1 MTNSGWICQEPF
13 QINTTKHFFPIISVC
28 VCQCVHA
35 CRLNSNQQSK
45 EQGQE
50 LWTRGQKTEN
60 CEEKAQDWWWWT
72 GKLGGQ
78 GAVGGD
84 SDTCVTPEAIHVMT
98 GCKSSHMFCKTQ
110 VNELSGGAFPLIIIH
125 IFLHLQQTQ
134 LIIIHI
140 FLHLQQTQL
149 IIIHIFLHLQQTQ
162 LIIIHI
168 FLHLQQTQ
176 LIIIHIFL
184 HLQQTYLII
193 IDIFLHLQQTW
204 QLFTFTSTTNLS
216 DNYSHLDLQQTDKYS
231 HLHLQQT

>member
-1 MTNSGWICQEPF
+1 MSGALSNQYPKTLF
-13 QINTTKHFFPIISVC
+13 SYHFSVC
-28 VCQCVHA
+28 LSVCVHA
-35 CRLNSNQQSK
+35 CRLNINRQSK

-60 CEEKAQDWWWWT
+60 CEEKAQDWRWRT
-72 GKLGGQ
+72 GKPGGQ

-98 GCKSSHMFCKTQ
+98 GCKSSQMFCKTQ
-110 VNELSGGAFPLIIIH
+110 VNELSGGAFPLIVIH

-134 LIIIHI
+134 
-140 FLHLQQTQL
+140 Q
-149 IIIHIFLHLQQTQ
+149 
-162 LIIIHI
+162 
-168 FLHLQQTQ
+168 
-176 LIIIHIFL
+176 IIIHIFL

-193 IDIFLHLQQTW
+193 TDIFSHLQQTW

-216 DNYSHLDLQQTDKYS
+216 DNYSHLHLQQTDKYS